1 MTNDFI
7 MVPDE
12 VWEMKLKP
20 KELISYM
27 CHLLLE
33 QESTSANTA
42 IKAASL
48 LSLKDWTATNQKLL
62 ELNMI
67 KADPTKKRKT
77 VLTDPSEWEVP

>member
-7 MVPDE
+7 MVPDK

-48 LSLKDWTATNQKLL
+48 LTPKDWQATNQKLFA
-62 ELNMI
+62 LNMI
-67 KADPTKKRKT
+67 KIDPIKKQKT
-77 VLTDPSEWEVP
+77 ILTNPSEWKVP

>member
-7 MVPDE
+7 MVPDK

-77 VLTDPSEWEVP
+77 VLTDASEWKVP